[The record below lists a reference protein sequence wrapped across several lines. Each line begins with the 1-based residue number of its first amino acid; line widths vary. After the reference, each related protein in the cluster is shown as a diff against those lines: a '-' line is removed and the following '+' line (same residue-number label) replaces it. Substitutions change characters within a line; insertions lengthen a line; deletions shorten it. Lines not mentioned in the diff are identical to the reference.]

1 MSKYSIGIDFG
12 TLSGRAVIVDIAKFD
27 KPIGVFMGLDWY
39 KDTTVS
45 GGTLSKNLYTG
56 QALSAD
62 QIYQS
67 TLDAYAGTWK
77 DRVEQFLVQQG
88 Q

>member
-1 MSKYSIGIDFG
+1 M
-12 TLSGRAVIVDIAKFD
+12 DIAKFD
-27 KPIGVFMGLDWY
+27 KPIAIFLGMNWY

-56 QALSAD
+56 QALDAD
-62 QIYQS
+62 QIFES
-67 TLDAYAGTWK
+67 TLNAYEGTWK
-77 DRVEQFLVQQG
+77 DRVEQFLIQQN